1 MLPGCGN
8 TPVRPARP
16 PSVPGSQ
23 LPWSGLGLALGSRC
37 GGPRVSQRAVPA
49 PAGATIGS
57 RWRHE
62 GSCCWRRRGGCRLA
76 PSPGCHHSPDLIS
89 LQLLHAFNTPRPDG
103 WELGELGW
111 GETVAQPHHRTTATV
126 PWAWWQP
133 TVPVRLRPRWVP
145 RIPGTG
151 TALTAVA
158 VPVPTEGCIRA
169 APARVNGFLSCMQL
183 I

>member
-8 TPVRPARP
+8 TPVHPARP

-111 GETVAQPHHRTTATV
+111 GETAAQPHHRTTATV

-145 RIPGTG
+145 RIPGTS